1 MEGSSSVGKTE
12 ITILTHGNLHTMA
25 NDEQQQLLN
34 KIVRDDSQDKQV
46 LLMIN
51 GAAGTGK
58 TFLIKL
64 IENSMNRSVR
74 KRVVLMTGS
83 TGKAA
88 KAIGGRTLHCTI
100 GLPNEKPE
108 DLERLKYQAFI
119 CVTTRLII
127 IDEIT
132 LLASWHLDATDMVLK
147 RTPKRTDA
155 LFGGLSIILVGDLRQ
170 LNLGGWRGKKQI
182 DTVFIKVG
190 GYPDP
195 ISCQN
200 VCD

>member
-1 MEGSSSVGKTE
+1 
-12 ITILTHGNLHTMA
+12 MA
-25 NDEQQQLLN
+25 NNEQQDLLN
-34 KIVRDDSQDKQV
+34 KIIRDDSKNKQV

-51 GAAGTGK
+51 GAARTGK

-64 IENSMNRSVR
+64 IENSMNRSAG

-108 DLERLKYQAFI
+108 DLESLKSQAFI
-119 CVTTRLII
+119 YATTRLII

-147 RTPKRTDA
+147 RTQKRTDA

-170 LNLGGWRGKKQI
+170 LNLGTRANFSSKPTTTEDKN
-182 DTVFIKVG
+182 
-190 GYPDP
+190 
-195 ISCQN
+195 SN
-200 VCD
+200 